1 MIIDFRKIFV
11 HKEKHYFKL
20 VEVGK
25 FWSNNYTEYG
35 SNGDRSKQY
44 QSKYILILANNL
56 IRRSFN

>member
-20 VEVGK
+20 VKVGK

-35 SNGDRSKQY
+35 NNGDRSKSDQF
-44 QSKYILILANNL
+44 KYILILSNNF

>member
-25 FWSNNYTEYG
+25 SWSNNYTEYG
-35 SNGDRSKQY
+35 SNGDRSK
-44 QSKYILILANNL
+44 SVPV
-56 IRRSFN
+56 

>member
-20 VEVGK
+20 VKVGK

-35 SNGDRSKQY
+35 NNGDRSK
-44 QSKYILILANNL
+44 SV
-56 IRRSFN
+56 SV